1 MAKVSAYALLRLLGE
16 VLGGTAAGAVVLDIT
31 LWLGVAG
38 VVAGGILAVAQR
50 AVTRML
56 AWSSISAMGMILIGV
71 GMGSALAI
79 TGALFHMAAHALAK
93 GCLFFGA
100 GGIRASRRG
109 DDVEGWAGL
118 GARAPWTL
126 AALTVAALSMIGIPP
141 TAGFFSKYYL
151 LSASITTGG
160 PAGIAAFAAIILSSL
175 LATVYFLRV
184 LEAVWFRTPGD
195 APDASGDSAGR
206 QPVPVLPRPLAVPVV
221 ALAVLVLLTG
231 IFARPFERHVL
242 PDWESGTARVS
253 ASVP

>member
-16 VLGGTAAGAVVLDIT
+16 VLAGTEAGAVVLEVMI
-31 LWLGVAG
+31 WLGVAG
-38 VVAGGILAVAQR
+38 VVAGGALAVAQR

-79 TGALFHMAAHALAK
+79 TGALFHMVAHALAK

-100 GGIRASRRG
+100 GGIRSFEDG
-109 DDVEGWAGL
+109 DEVGRWAGL
-118 GARAPWTL
+118 GSRAPWTL

-151 LSASITTGG
+151 LSASVEAGG
-160 PAGIAAFAAIILSSL
+160 PAGIAAFAAIVLSSL

-184 LEAVWFRTPGD
+184 LEASWFRAPAE
-195 APDASGDSAGR
+195 APDRAASAEPAG
-206 QPVPVLPRPLAVPVV
+206 PVLPRPLAVPVV
-221 ALAVLVLLTG
+221 GLAVLVLLTG

-242 PDWESGTARVS
+242 PDWESGAARI
-253 ASVP
+253 AAEAP

>member
-1 MAKVSAYALLRLLGE
+1 MLE
-16 VLGGTAAGAVVLDIT
+16 IMI
-31 LWLGVAG
+31 WLGVAG
-38 VVAGGILAVAQR
+38 VVAGGVLAVAQR
-50 AVTRML
+50 GVTRML

-79 TGALFHMAAHALAK
+79 TGALFHMAAHDLAK

-100 GGIRASRRG
+100 GGIRTFEDG
-109 DDVEGWAGL
+109 DEVERWAGL

-151 LSASITTGG
+151 LSASVTAGG
-160 PAGIAAFAAIILSSL
+160 AAGIAAFAEIILSSL

-184 LEAVWFRTPGD
+184 LEAVWFRNPGD
-195 APDASGDSAGR
+195 AGDPADG
-206 QPVPVLPRPLAVPVV
+206 QPGPVLPRPLTMPVIG
-221 ALAVLVLLTG
+221 LAVLLLLTG

-242 PDWESGTARVS
+242 PDWESGTARIS
-253 ASVP
+253 AAAS